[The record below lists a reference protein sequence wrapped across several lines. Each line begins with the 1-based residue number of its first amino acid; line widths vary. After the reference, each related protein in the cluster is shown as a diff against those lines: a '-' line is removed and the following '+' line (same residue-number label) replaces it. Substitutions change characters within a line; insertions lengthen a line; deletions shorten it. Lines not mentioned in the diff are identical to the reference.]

1 MTLRVAINA
10 QLIPGA
16 GVGGVHTVLLG
27 LVNALS
33 KLDGPEEYVL
43 VVPWESRDWLKP
55 YLGKNQRVVPGPK
68 IDAVKR
74 ALGAANPVGKL
85 ARRALAWRHG
95 KGEGGPALARSN
107 GFFEGLACNV
117 IHFPYQ
123 HFILSDIPSIFNPH
137 DLQHAHYPQFF
148 TPGEV
153 HWREVT
159 YGAACRAAHTVAVSS
174 EWVKQDV
181 VRHYQIEPEKIQVI
195 RWAPPTQSYGEPTAE
210 TLQAVVQAYGLAD
223 TFALYP
229 AMTFEHKNH
238 IRLLEALA
246 LLRDHRAL
254 KVNLVCTGHQNDFFP
269 QIRKRITDLQLDEQV
284 RFLGMVPP
292 EHLRVLYRKA
302 QFMVFPSL
310 FEAAGG
316 PLVEAWGE
324 GTPVTCSAVTSIPEQ
339 AGDAALLF
347 DPFSVEAIANS
358 LEQMVTSPPLRDRL
372 RSSGRVRLQCFKWEY
387 TAQAYRA
394 VYRRAAG
401 VTLCEEDRWILQGG
415 RS

>member
-1 MTLRVAINA
+1 MTLKVAINA

-16 GVGGVHTVLLG
+16 GVGGVHSVLLG
-27 LVNALS
+27 LVHALA
-33 KLDGPEEYVL
+33 KLDGPEEYV
-43 VVPWESRDWLKP
+43 VIVPWEEPDWLNP
-55 YLGKNQRVVPGPK
+55 YLGRNQRVVRGK
-68 IDAVKR
+68 KMDAFKR
-74 ALGAANPVGKL
+74 ALGPAKPLGKL
-85 ARRALAWRHG
+85 ARRAMAWKPARS
-95 KGEGGPALARSN
+95 EGSPGLARSN
-107 GFFEGLACNV
+107 GFFEGLGCSV
-117 IHFPYQ
+117 VHFPYQ
-123 HFILSDIPSIFNPH
+123 HFVISDIPAVFNPH

-148 TPGEV
+148 TPAELQ
-153 HWREVT
+153 WREVT
-159 YGAACRAAHTVAVSS
+159 YGAGCRAAHTVAVSS

-181 VRHYQIEPEKIQVI
+181 IRHYQIEPKKIQVI
-195 RWAPPTQSYGEPTAE
+195 RWAPPTQSYAEPTAE
-210 TLQAVVQAYGLAD
+210 TLEAVVRSYGLAKS
-223 TFALYP
+223 FALYP

-254 KVNLVCTGHQNDFFP
+254 KLNLVCTGHQNDFFP
-269 QIRKRITDLQLDEQV
+269 QIQKVVADLRLDEQV

-292 EHLRVLYRKA
+292 GHLRALYRQA

-347 DPFSVEAIANS
+347 DPLSVEAIATS
-358 LEQMVTSPPLRDRL
+358 LEEMATSSTLRERL
-372 RSSGRVRLQCFKWEY
+372 RIRGRARLECFSWES
-387 TAQAYRA
+387 TAKAYRA

-401 VTLCEEDRWILQGG
+401 VTLNDEDRSILQGG